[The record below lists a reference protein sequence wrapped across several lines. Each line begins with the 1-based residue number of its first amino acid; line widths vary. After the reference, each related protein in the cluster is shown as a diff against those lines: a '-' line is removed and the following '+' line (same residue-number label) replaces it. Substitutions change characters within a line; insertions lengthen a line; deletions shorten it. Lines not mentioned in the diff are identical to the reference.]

1 MPGGSE
7 VFRWLSATSEDKDN
21 PLKKLRYC
29 EFSNQLL
36 VDLEKAGPWLTE
48 ELWECLEGSWKI
60 MPKQRLKMAQ
70 IVLKMKVLAEQAG
83 ERLRA
88 ETELV
93 EVINESAR

>member
-7 VFRWLSATSEDKDN
+7 VFRWMSAISDDEDN
-21 PLKKLRYC
+21 PLKKLRYR
-29 EFSNQLL
+29 EFASQLL

-48 ELWECLEGSWKI
+48 ELWDCLEGCWKI

-83 ERLRA
+83 ERLRV
-88 ETELV
+88 EKELV
-93 EVINESAR
+93 EVSNESAR